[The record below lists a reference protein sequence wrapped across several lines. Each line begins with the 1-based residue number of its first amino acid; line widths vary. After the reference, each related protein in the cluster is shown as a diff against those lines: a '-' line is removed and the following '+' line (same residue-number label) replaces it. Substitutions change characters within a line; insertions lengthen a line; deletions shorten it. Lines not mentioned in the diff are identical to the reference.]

1 MKRNVLNIAAI
12 VIALFGVGFGIGCLI
27 SLLSSKGSLAD
38 GEYRVTVCSTTDVH
52 GAYFDSAYVDNL
64 AAKTSLANVSSYL
77 KEIRGEGV
85 QPVLIDVGDNLQG
98 DNAAYY
104 FNYVATDVPHVYPRI
119 AAYLGYDAIVVG
131 NHDIETGHDVYDR
144 VASELTMPY
153 LAANAAFD
161 RDENGRA
168 DMDENPDGKTVS
180 DSYFVPYCVVDRGG
194 VKVAIVGM
202 TNGNIKSWLAD
213 DIWRGM
219 DFQIISEMV
228 QPVID
233 RMIEKE
239 KPQLVVLAVHSGT
252 GAEQPNRENEAQ
264 YLAATLRGVDIVLNG
279 HDHRPVAREVENVN
293 GGSVVLI
300 DAGTKAVVVGQA
312 DFTLTVKNGKV
323 VSKSV
328 DYKLVP
334 MEKYPVDPD
343 YVAAFKEDFNAVKA
357 FAQRPIGQLSENI
370 FLADALDGPSTY
382 INLVQT
388 VQLASSGADISFAA
402 PLTSSGVV
410 PKGVIEFQDLVSI
423 YKFENQLYV
432 VEMTGKQIKD
442 YLEYSYKNWV
452 NKSGPSYNWD
462 SADGI
467 RYEVSRKAP
476 DGERV
481 KILSMNDGTPFDLDK
496 TYQVAMTSYRASGG
510 GDLVREG
517 AGIDPAS
524 LVVVKKMKDI
534 RSLIGDYI
542 AAQKEIEP
550 TVATNWKFVK

>member
-219 DFQIISEMV
+219 DFQVISEMV

-279 HDHRPVAREVENVN
+279 HDHRPLARDVENVN

-496 TYQVAMTSYRASGG
+496 TYKVAMTSYRASGG

-524 LVVVKKMKDI
+524 LVVVRKMKDI

-542 AAQKEIEP
+542 AAQKEIVP
-550 TVATNWKFVK
+550 TVAPNWKFVK

>member
-38 GEYRVTVCSTTDVH
+38 GEYRVTVCSTTDIH

-85 QPVLIDVGDNLQG
+85 QPVLVDVGDNLQG

-104 FNYVATDVPHVYPRI
+104 FNYVATDVPHIYPRI

-144 VASELTMPY
+144 VARELTMPY

-180 DSYFVPYCVVDRGG
+180 DSYFVPYCIVDRGG

-402 PLTSSGVV
+402 PLTNSGVV

-496 TYQVAMTSYRASGG
+496 TYKVAMTSYRASGG

-524 LVVVKKMKDI
+524 LVVVRKMKDI

-542 AAQKEIEP
+542 AAEKEIVP

>member
-1 MKRNVLNIAAI
+1 M
-12 VIALFGVGFGIGCLI
+12 
-27 SLLSSKGSLAD
+27 
-38 GEYRVTVCSTTDVH
+38 
-52 GAYFDSAYVDNL
+52 
-64 AAKTSLANVSSYL
+64 
-77 KEIRGEGV
+77 
-85 QPVLIDVGDNLQG
+85 
-98 DNAAYY
+98 
-104 FNYVATDVPHVYPRI
+104 
-119 AAYLGYDAIVVG
+119 
-131 NHDIETGHDVYDR
+131 
-144 VASELTMPY
+144 
-153 LAANAAFD
+153 
-161 RDENGRA
+161 
-168 DMDENPDGKTVS
+168 
-180 DSYFVPYCVVDRGG
+180 
-194 VKVAIVGM
+194 
-202 TNGNIKSWLAD
+202 
-213 DIWRGM
+213 
-219 DFQIISEMV
+219 
-228 QPVID
+228 
-233 RMIEKE
+233 
-239 KPQLVVLAVHSGT
+239 
-252 GAEQPNRENEAQ
+252 
-264 YLAATLRGVDIVLNG
+264 
-279 HDHRPVAREVENVN
+279 AREVENVN

-300 DAGTKAVVVGQA
+300 DAGTKAVVVGQS

-496 TYQVAMTSYRASGG
+496 TYKVAMTSYRASGG

-524 LVVVKKMKDI
+524 LVVVRKMKDI

-542 AAQKEIEP
+542 AAQKEIVP

>member
-12 VIALFGVGFGIGCLI
+12 LIALFGVGFGIGCLI
-27 SLLSSKGSLAD
+27 SLLTSRGSLAD

-52 GAYFDSAYVDNL
+52 GAYFDSAYVDNQ

-77 KEIRGEGV
+77 KELRGEGV
-85 QPVLIDVGDNLQG
+85 QPVLVDVGDNLQG

-104 FNYVATDVPHVYPRI
+104 FNYVATDVPHIFPRI
-119 AAYLGYDAIVVG
+119 ADYLGYDAVVVG

-144 VASELTMPY
+144 VARELTMPY

-180 DSYFVPYCVVDRGG
+180 DSYFVPYCIAERGG
-194 VKVAIVGM
+194 VKVAVVGM
-202 TNGNIKSWLAD
+202 TNGNIKSWLSD
-213 DIWRGM
+213 DIWRGI

-233 RMIEKE
+233 KVIEKE

-264 YLAATLRGVDIVLNG
+264 YLAAKLKGVDLVLNG
-279 HDHRPVAREVENVN
+279 HDHRPLAREVENEA
-293 GGSVVLI
+293 GGSVVLL
-300 DAGTKAVVVGQA
+300 DAGSKAVVVGQA

-323 VSKSV
+323 VSKAV

-334 MEKYPVDPD
+334 MDKYPVDPE
-343 YVAAFKEDFNAVKA
+343 YVAHFKDDFNAVKA

-388 VQLASSGADISFAA
+388 VQLAASGADISFAA

-467 RYEVSRKAP
+467 RYEVSKSAP

-481 KILSMNDGTPFDLDK
+481 KILSMNDGKPFDLDK
-496 TYQVAMTSYRASGG
+496 TYKVAMTSYRASGG
-510 GDLVREG
+510 GDLLREG
-517 AGIDPAS
+517 AGVDPDS
-524 LVVVKKMKDI
+524 LVIDKKMKDI

-542 AAQKEIEP
+542 AAQKEIVP
-550 TVATNWKFVK
+550 SVATNWKFVK

>member
-144 VASELTMPY
+144 VARELTMPY

-496 TYQVAMTSYRASGG
+496 TYKVAMTSYRASGG

-524 LVVVKKMKDI
+524 LVVVRKMKDI

-542 AAQKEIEP
+542 AAEKEIVP